1 MKFPIALGD
10 NVIVKPD
17 PIENTTESG
26 LIIHVDEKKSRP
38 STGTVYSVAE
48 DCWLMKDA
56 RKKLSHPDRVM
67 FIKNSG
73 YEMEFDGDTYIVM
86 ESKHILAVF

>member
-1 MKFPIALGD
+1 MFPIALGD
-10 NVIVKPD
+10 NVIIKPD
-17 PIENTTESG
+17 PVENTTESG

-38 STGTVYSVAE
+38 STGQVMSVGE

-56 RKKLSHPDRVM
+56 RKKLHYPDRVM

-73 YEMEFDGDTYIVM
+73 YEMEYEGEKYLIM
-86 ESKHILAVF
+86 EAKHVLAVI